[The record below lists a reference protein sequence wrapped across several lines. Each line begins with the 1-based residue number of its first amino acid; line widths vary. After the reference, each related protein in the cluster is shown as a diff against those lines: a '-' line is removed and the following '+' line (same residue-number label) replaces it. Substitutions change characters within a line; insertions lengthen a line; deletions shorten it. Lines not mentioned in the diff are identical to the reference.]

1 MCGVFGLISKESE
14 NNLSFRKLA
23 EIGPESIRRRGP
35 DNNTLAFH
43 RSGDFT
49 MALHTHGC
57 QYLDFLLTLTSLC
70 IANAAVMR

>member
-23 EIGPESIRRRGP
+23 EIGLESIRRRGP

-49 MALHTHGC
+49 MALAHTVVNTWTFC
-57 QYLDFLLTLTSLC
+57 
-70 IANAAVMR
+70 